1 MAEVGTVLA
10 GKYEILKEI
19 GKGGMSVV
27 YLAMDTHLKNK
38 QWAVKEVKKNTEG
51 NMAEIVVNSLM
62 AEANLMKR
70 LDHPNLPRIVDI
82 IENNTTIYIVMDFV
96 DGESLKEVLKDKGP
110 QPEEYVIDWAKQ
122 LCDALSYLHSQKPPI
137 IYRDMKPGNVMVKS
151 DGSVKIIDFGIAREY
166 KDQNHADTTVLGT
179 KGYAPPEQY
188 AGHTDPRSDIY
199 ALGMTMHH
207 LLTGV
212 DPAKNK
218 EGYAP
223 VRMYNPSL
231 SEGIEKIIDKCVQPA
246 PENRYQNCRDLLYDL
261 EHPELIT
268 KDFKRRQKRKL
279 RSFLITFIMA
289 VVLVLSGFICR
300 MQATRINNNEYE
312 SLISQSSAT
321 ALSDKINSYEK
332 AIAIYP
338 ARTDG
343 YMKMLEAYEDE
354 GQFGKNENNEFLALY
369 NANKDKF
376 DTDSADYAELNYKTG
391 MMYFNYYSEGN
402 GDNNFSDRVQKA
414 YSFFATNYEN
424 ENISSDFT
432 KKKIS
437 DCYYQICSFYKKY
450 ILNSVTVEEASKDN
464 YEELFSTI
472 RTAMDD
478 VKDENAYDKLTLYN
492 GTFMLLYD
500 QVGSMVQVAVDE
512 SEVIGLLDDVYNAA
526 KELTVQKEQSK
537 KLQNEILDNYDKYR
551 QTIETTYSNAE
562 ER

>member
-1 MAEVGTVLA
+1 
-10 GKYEILKEI
+10 
-19 GKGGMSVV
+19 
-27 YLAMDTHLKNK
+27 
-38 QWAVKEVKKNTEG
+38 
-51 NMAEIVVNSLM
+51 
-62 AEANLMKR
+62 
-70 LDHPNLPRIVDI
+70 
-82 IENNTTIYIVMDFV
+82 
-96 DGESLKEVLKDKGP
+96 
-110 QPEEYVIDWAKQ
+110 
-122 LCDALSYLHSQKPPI
+122 
-137 IYRDMKPGNVMVKS
+137 
-151 DGSVKIIDFGIAREY
+151 
-166 KDQNHADTTVLGT
+166 
-179 KGYAPPEQY
+179 
-188 AGHTDPRSDIY
+188 
-199 ALGMTMHH
+199 
-207 LLTGV
+207 
-212 DPAKNK
+212 
-218 EGYAP
+218 
-223 VRMYNPSL
+223 
-231 SEGIEKIIDKCVQPA
+231 
-246 PENRYQNCRDLLYDL
+246 
-261 EHPELIT
+261 
-268 KDFKRRQKRKL
+268 
-279 RSFLITFIMA
+279 MA

-321 ALSDKINSYEK
+321 ALSDKIDSYEK

-354 GQFGKNENNEFLALY
+354 GQFGKNENNDFLALY

-424 ENISSDFT
+424 KNISSDFT

-500 QVGSMVQVAVDE
+500 QAGSMVQVAVDE